1 MYIAFLSLLEGV
13 FEYFE
18 SVFFFFSFFS
28 LFFHYTLYRL
38 AGDPPIP
45 HPALAQIR
53 AMQYMQYIILP
64 LDVLN

>member
-1 MYIAFLSLLEGV
+1 MYFAFLSLLKGV

-18 SVFFFFSFFS
+18 RFFFFSP
-28 LFFHYTLYRL
+28 FFHYTLYRL